1 MTTMIEPVLELG
13 NFDRCW
19 SLGRYEIG
27 EILWSIVREIP
38 LGDSSVVIYIY
49 IYTVYTGCP
58 WRSGKERIKV
68 ARDCL
73 KGVATD
79 YLTDNQLYVPVGK
92 ADAVYIRRTG

>member
-49 IYTVYTGCP
+49 IRYIPGVPGD
-58 WRSGKERIKV
+58 RGKSG
-68 ARDCL
+68 
-73 KGVATD
+73 
-79 YLTDNQLYVPVGK
+79 
-92 ADAVYIRRTG
+92 

>member
-1 MTTMIEPVLELG
+1 MTAMIEPVLELG

-49 IYTVYTGCP
+49 IYGIYRVSLEIGERADKSGARLPQGGCH
-58 WRSGKERIKV
+58 
-68 ARDCL
+68 
-73 KGVATD
+73 
-79 YLTDNQLYVPVGK
+79 
-92 ADAVYIRRTG
+92 